1 MNPAEH
7 EPSNTEDPRWD
18 ELVDNF
24 RNLDV
29 PAPREPSAEERAAEL
44 AKLFNTGP
52 LARGPR
58 DYVSDETP
66 EDFIPEEP
74 AAIGSGDPMLNLA
87 WVGAVG
93 GPFGLLFCV
102 IFFRSAPGF
111 IYLGLAATAIV
122 GIFYLLR
129 RLPTQRDPGD
139 DGAKV

>member
-24 RNLDV
+24 RNLDA
-29 PAPREPSAEERAAEL
+29 PARREPSAEERAAEL

-58 DYVSDETP
+58 DYVADETP
-66 EDFIPEEP
+66 ENFIPEEP

-93 GPFGLLFCV
+93 GPFGLLFLCDL
-102 IFFRSAPGF
+102 FSKRSRF
-111 IYLGLAATAIV
+111 YLSGPSGRSDRRSFLLAAKTSDSARS
-122 GIFYLLR
+122 GR
-129 RLPTQRDPGD
+129 
-139 DGAKV
+139 